1 MIRRISTLLVYLIYS
16 LAIGMT
22 TALLV
27 FWVLVVQRFN
37 IEINQLVSRVTVEWN
52 HFHWFIQST
61 GAVLFFLVLLAMT
74 FLLAVTLGER
84 RYSQKREELLSD
96 LTHDLKT
103 PVAAIRLHAQTLE
116 QDDLTDDERRQ
127 SVNHVLNESVRI
139 GRMVDDLLEAR
150 RLAGTHELRPIRL
163 EDFFRGYQDRVQG
176 RFDLSDVDLHFDI
189 SSRAV
194 VMATSNALER
204 IMDNLIA
211 NALRFTD
218 AGGEILCR
226 VIDSHQ
232 SAEIIVADTGVGI
245 PRSELGRIFDRFYQL
260 RHRLGGRPSSGTAG
274 LGLAIVRALVE
285 DMRGKIRAVSG
296 DGVSGTRFEIRL
308 PRASRQDQKTA
319 ELGSGAE
326 G

>member
-1 MIRRISTLLVYLIYS
+1 MIRRISTLLLYLIYI
-16 LAIGMT
+16 LAIAMT

-37 IEINQLVSRVTVEWN
+37 EEINQMISRVMVEMN

-61 GAVLFFLVLLAMT
+61 GAVLFFLLLLALT

-84 RYSQKREELLSD
+84 RYSEKREELLSD

-103 PVAAIRLHAQTLE
+103 PVAAIRLHAQTLQQE
-116 QDDLTDDERRQ
+116 DLTGDERQQ
-127 SVNHVLNESVRI
+127 SVLHVLNESERI
-139 GRMVDDLLEAR
+139 GQMVDDLLEAG
-150 RLAGTHELRPIRL
+150 RLAGTTELRPIRL
-163 EDFFRGYQDRVQG
+163 ADFFQAYQDRVRG
-176 RFDLSDVDLHFDI
+176 RFDLSQVDLQFDI

-232 SAEIIVADTGVGI
+232 SAEIIVADNGVGI

-260 RHRLGGRPSSGTAG
+260 RRRIGGRSVSGKAG

-296 DGVSGTRFEIRL
+296 DDMSGARFEIRL
-308 PRASRQDQKTA
+308 PRARPREVAMKRLA
-319 ELGSGAE
+319 EKR
-326 G
+326 